1 MLDTPEINKALA
13 VLEESTYTDEQLY
26 GYDKFW
32 DIIRTEKTFYHSALL
47 QGLSEGRA
55 EGRAEGMKEGM
66 AKGSLSEKQDTIHRL
81 RANGFDDKTIA
92 IATGMSI
99 DEIRDYLE

>member
-1 MLDTPEINKALA
+1 MKSSVSKDFSIKRSNKAEIA
-13 VLEESTYTDEQLY
+13 E
-26 GYDKFW
+26 
-32 DIIRTEKTFYHSALL
+32 RTE
-47 QGLSEGRA
+47 RA
-55 EGRAEGMKEGM
+55 EGIKEGM

>member
-1 MLDTPEINKALA
+1 MK
-13 VLEESTYTDEQLY
+13 
-26 GYDKFW
+26 
-32 DIIRTEKTFYHSALL
+32 
-47 QGLSEGRA
+47 EGRA
-55 EGRAEGMKEGM
+55 EGMKEGRAEGMKEGM
-66 AKGSLSEKQDTIHRL
+66 AKGSVSEKKDTIHRL

>member
-1 MLDTPEINKALA
+1 MK
-13 VLEESTYTDEQLY
+13 
-26 GYDKFW
+26 
-32 DIIRTEKTFYHSALL
+32 
-47 QGLSEGRA
+47 

-66 AKGSLSEKQDTIHRL
+66 AKGSLSEKKDTIHRL